1 MKIFICV
8 NICTD
13 EIPFKMFFN
22 INKFVEPKIPWR
34 REILSSM
41 KVAEI
46 ILK

>member
-22 INKFVEPKIPWR
+22 INKFVEQKYPEEEKYLVVW
-34 REILSSM
+34 
-41 KVAEI
+41 K
-46 ILK
+46 